1 MAAGR
6 EKGEILCPKQMQINL
21 TGFLEDKTPQ
31 FMLELWN
38 LLLEAQKEPS
48 GIPKQLIL
56 EKVKEKEMK
65 MELYEKAKAQ
75 LERIRSLQAD
85 QI

>member
-1 MAAGR
+1 M
-6 EKGEILCPKQMQINL
+6 
-21 TGFLEDKTPQ
+21 T
-31 FMLELWN
+31 ELWN

-65 MELYEKAKAQ
+65 QELFEKAKA
-75 LERIRSLQAD
+75 
-85 QI
+85 